1 MVMAGGLSLGRALFA
16 LASLAMAM
24 AAPAFAAAE
33 ADKPSAFQP
42 AGRTFALFAGVAEY
56 QFAKGRVAGGKLGDL
71 GGAPEDI
78 KTIKAA
84 LEARLP
90 LAGST
95 VLFGPD
101 ATRKGILDGLARLI
115 DQSSIGDTVVFY
127 FSGHGAQM
135 LDMTAT
141 QETGFNS
148 TIVPY
153 DARNPKVADPALAG
167 DILDVELREVIAA
180 ANAGG
185 VNVVTIMDS
194 CNSGTVTRGTPYR
207 SEAAVRV
214 KLAPAIG
221 GAPKAQ
227 PPRIHVAASSRAG
240 YRVHLAAAP
249 DGVTADERLV
259 EGVWRGDFTYAL
271 AKALAVAPPSATYQD
286 VLTRTRVNLELAGT
300 TPKIRG
306 EGELGAPFLSGVR
319 SGLRLIGGARQP
331 TGEYLLS
338 GGELSG
344 VTVGS
349 SFKGYATGG
358 DAIEGRPPAAEG
370 VVTSATPFESRLKVT
385 RVAAG
390 TPPQALQWRLV
401 SRGADARMRLQVIG
415 GDAGQRAA
423 LDKTLARLTFV
434 QRVDKDP
441 DVGLDLR
448 DLRRVT
454 FARADG
460 AVIAAGPVSDT
471 ALLAKNLERLAR
483 YQALLKLGAGD
494 TPPKVRFEMSETS
507 CANTDPRAFATD
519 GGEPLLE
526 TSTRRN
532 RFHLRVYNDEEATPV
547 FVHLLNLAADQS
559 VTLLYP
565 PVDTDNAEPVA
576 PGGCW
581 SNPAN
586 AGGEGREY
594 FLLIAAD
601 RPLPAVKLLEQEAVV
616 TRGGEPRGAD
626 PLQDLIADAASG
638 LRSGSPS
645 APGGQWGAT
654 ALSYRVTAD
663 ASAQKR

>member
-1 MVMAGGLSLGRALFA
+1 MARAGGLSVGRSL
-16 LASLAMAM
+16 LAVAILAMAT
-24 AAPAFAAAE
+24 PAFAADA
-33 ADKPSAFQP
+33 AKPTASQP
-42 AGRTFALFAGVAEY
+42 AGRTYALFAGVAEY
-56 QFAKGRVAGGKLGDL
+56 QFAKGRVPGGRLDDL
-71 GGAPEDI
+71 GGAPQDI

-84 LEARLP
+84 LESRFP
-90 LAGST
+90 LVSST
-95 VLFGPD
+95 VLLGHQ

-115 DQSSIGDTVVFY
+115 DQAGAGDTVVFY

-135 LDMTAT
+135 LDMTGT

-153 DARNPKVADPALAG
+153 DARNPKISDPALAG

-194 CNSGTVTRGTPYR
+194 CNSGTVTRSTPYR
-207 SEAAVRV
+207 PLASVRA

-221 GAPKAQ
+221 GTLKAQ
-227 PPRIHVAASSRAG
+227 PPPIHKAPSLRAG
-240 YRVHLAAAP
+240 YRVHLAAVP

-259 EGVWRGDFTYAL
+259 EGVWRGDFTQAL
-271 AKALAVAPPSATYQD
+271 AKALAVAPSSATYQD

-306 EGELGAPFLSGVR
+306 EGDLDAPFLNGQQTS
-319 SGLRLIGGARQP
+319 LRLIGGARQP

-358 DAIEGRPPAAEG
+358 DAINGQPPAAEG
-370 VVTSATPFESRLKVT
+370 VVTSATPFEARLRVT
-385 RVAAG
+385 RGATG
-390 TPPQALQWRLV
+390 TSPQALQWRPI
-401 SRGADARMRLQVIG
+401 SRGVDDRMRLQVIG
-415 GDAGQRAA
+415 GDAAQRAA
-423 LDKTLARLTFV
+423 LGKTLARLTFV
-434 QRVDKDP
+434 QSVDKEP

-448 DLRRVT
+448 DPQRVT
-454 FARADG
+454 LARADG
-460 AVIAAGPVSDT
+460 ALLAAGPASDT
-471 ALLAKNLERLAR
+471 ALLANNLERLAR

-507 CANTDPRAFATD
+507 CTSADPRPFAID
-519 GGEPLLE
+519 GGEPILE
-526 TSTRRN
+526 TSNRRN
-532 RFHLRVYNDEEATPV
+532 RFHLKVRNDEEAMPI

-565 PVDTDNAEPVA
+565 PADTDNAEPVA

-586 AGGEGREY
+586 ASGEGREY

-601 RPLPAVKLLEQEAVV
+601 RALPAIKLLEQGSLA
-616 TRGGEPRGAD
+616 TRSAAPRGAD
-626 PLQDLIADAASG
+626 PLQNLIADAASG
-638 LRSGSPS
+638 LRSASPS
-645 APGGQWGAT
+645 APGGTWGAIT
-654 ALSYRVTAD
+654 LSYRVTAEI
-663 ASAQKR
+663 SAQKR